1 MPTFSTVERAT
12 IRVAF
17 EALGEL
23 FRYPDEA
30 FGERLAEALSV
41 FTLQAAGSREMEA
54 FAEEIVVLDRAAQ
67 QAAYTATFDLAPSC
81 PPYLG
86 VHLFGPDGPERA
98 RLMIGLR
105 ESYRKGGVDAD
116 AIELPDHVAE
126 VLSFAGRYADDEWG
140 ELGHLV
146 LRPALAKMNAILA
159 KTANPYRHL
168 VAAALRLAEEA
179 FPEGGA
185 A

>member
-1 MPTFSTVERAT
+1 MATFSTVERAT

-23 FRYPDEA
+23 FRYPDES

-41 FTLQAAGSREMEA
+41 FTLQAAGAAELEA
-54 FAEEIVVLDRAAQ
+54 FAEAIVVLDRPAQ
-67 QAAYTATFDLAPSC
+67 QTAYTATFDLAPSC

-86 VHLFGPDGPERA
+86 AHLFGGESAERS

-105 ESYRKGGVDAD
+105 ETYRRGGVDAD
-116 AIELPDHVAE
+116 AIEMPDHIAE

-146 LRPALAKMNAILA
+146 LRPALAKMSALLA
-159 KTANPYRHL
+159 PTTNPYRHL
-168 VAAALRLAEEA
+168 VASALRLAQEA

-185 A
+185 K